1 MRELTE
7 QLILLSKNEAIWKM
21 QMEAVAIVK
30 MLHDVI
36 RYFHSAFDCDI
47 EQIIREHSL
56 GFADQQKL
64 KQLLYI
70 FIENACKYGKGNV
83 QIETGQLND
92 EKGWIAI
99 TDDGIGIPAE
109 DLDKIFERFYRV
121 DKARARKTGGFG
133 LGLSLAKD
141 IADVMN
147 V

>member
-1 MRELTE
+1 L
-7 QLILLSKNEAIWKM
+7 
-21 QMEAVAIVK
+21 
-30 MLHDVI
+30 
-36 RYFHSAFDCDI
+36 
-47 EQIIREHSL
+47 IIREHSL

-99 TDDGIGIPAE
+99 TNDGIGIQAQ

-121 DKARARKTGGFG
+121 DKTSTRKNGGYG
-133 LGLSLAKD
+133 LGLTLTKENAE
-141 IADVMN
+141 VLN